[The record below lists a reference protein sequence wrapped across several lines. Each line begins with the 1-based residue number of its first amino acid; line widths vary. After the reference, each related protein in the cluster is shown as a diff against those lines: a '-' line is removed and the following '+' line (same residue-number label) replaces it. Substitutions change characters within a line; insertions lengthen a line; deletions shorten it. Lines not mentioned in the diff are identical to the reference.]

1 MIFYR
6 IIIAGLTRSATERGV
21 FPVMSNPFKRFY
33 NKDVKIISIK
43 ESGAYTKTP
52 QAVTELCSFKAD
64 IQPYNGGLA
73 AKDYGLEVE
82 CQKRMYCD
90 CNDNLTEGNY
100 AETGGQRYKIIYV
113 ENWDSGAVVILQA
126 VRS

>member
-1 MIFYR
+1 
-6 IIIAGLTRSATERGV
+6 
-21 FPVMSNPFKRFY
+21 MSNPFKRFY

-90 CNDNLTEGNY
+90 FNDNLTEGNY
-100 AETGGQRYKIIYV
+100 AEAGRQRYKIIYV
-113 ENWDSGAVVILQA
+113 ENWDSGAVAILQA
-126 VRS
+126 VRA

>member
-1 MIFYR
+1 M
-6 IIIAGLTRSATERGV
+6 
-21 FPVMSNPFKRFY
+21 FPVTSNPFKRFY

-43 ESGAYTKTP
+43 ESGAYTKTQ

-90 CNDNLTEGNY
+90 CNDNLREGNY
-100 AETGGQRYKIIYV
+100 AEAGGQRYKIIYV
-113 ENWDSGAVVILQA
+113 ENWDSGAVAILQA
-126 VRS
+126 VRA